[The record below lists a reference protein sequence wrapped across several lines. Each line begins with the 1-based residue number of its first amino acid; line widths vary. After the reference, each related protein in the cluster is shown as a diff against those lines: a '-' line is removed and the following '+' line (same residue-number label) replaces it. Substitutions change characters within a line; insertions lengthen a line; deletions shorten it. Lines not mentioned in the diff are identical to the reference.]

1 MAEFL
6 RKDRPTLTAMLAAHT
21 PAQVIDAAPKGLAG
35 GTDAFGFSMEIF
47 PDQYHTR
54 EALLPLFSELGGK
67 PFYITNYGWHKPDV
81 PDEVLGDELVMAV
94 ETAFAAGCAAV
105 LADMPGDMF
114 DRNPRQ
120 MTENP
125 EALAKQRALIDRLH
139 AAGAEVAV
147 SSHVMKYL
155 PESEVLELFRLQ
167 REHGA
172 DICKAVTKADTEDE
186 LNENFRISSRIHAL
200 PRPAIFVCSGA
211 CSRRHR
217 HFAPLLSNSV
227 WLCVPEQ
234 NERTTKE
241 QPELATARNILRE
254 ANLL

>member
-1 MAEFL
+1 MTEFL
-6 RKDRPTLTAMLAAHT
+6 RKDRPTLTAMIAAKT
-21 PAQVIDAAPKGLAG
+21 PEQFIDAARKGLAG
-35 GTDAFGFSMEIF
+35 GTDAFGFSMELF
-47 PDQYHTR
+47 PDEYHTR

-81 PDEVLGDELVMAV
+81 SDEALGDELVMAV
-94 ETAFAAGCAAV
+94 EAAFAAGCVAV
-105 LADMPGDMF
+105 LADVPGDSF

-125 EALAKQRALIDRLH
+125 EALSKQRALIDRLH
-139 AAGAEVAV
+139 AAGAQVVV
-147 SSHVMKYL
+147 SSHVMKFL
-155 PESEVLELFRLQ
+155 PESEVLDLFRIQ

-172 DICKAVTKADTEDE
+172 DISKAVTNADTEDE

-234 NERTTKE
+234 NEFTTKE
-241 QPELATARNILRE
+241 QPLLATAKNILRE